1 MARPPLSLKRLRE
14 LPDGR
19 LALALKKPW
28 DDGTSHIV
36 FRPLELLERLAALVP
51 HPGCNLV
58 VYHGVLA
65 PRHRWRSQ
73 VVPPREEEAAA
84 EGSAP
89 RRRCGWIRWEEL
101 IKRTF
106 GVDPLRCPWC
116 DTLMGVRAIVRTW
129 EVSKKLLAVL
139 GRPWQPDQLVPRPA
153 VVSWEE
159 DGDFW

>member
-65 PRHRWRSQ
+65 PRHRWRAQ
-73 VVPPREEEAAA
+73 VVPPRDSRSRGLAA
-84 EGSAP
+84 
-89 RRRCGWIRWEEL
+89 
-101 IKRTF
+101 
-106 GVDPLRCPWC
+106 
-116 DTLMGVRAIVRTW
+116 
-129 EVSKKLLAVL
+129 
-139 GRPWQPDQLVPRPA
+139 
-153 VVSWEE
+153 
-159 DGDFW
+159 